1 MTLAQLKVDPG
12 IWGIL
17 LLISKLILY
26 PRPKLSS
33 FMLLEKMQLRHSL
46 VTLSTKK
53 MKMKRSHLSM
63 KSEVSGMLGKAC
75 HTLRGL

>member
-1 MTLAQLKVDPG
+1 MTLEQLKVDLG
-12 IWGIL
+12 IVVVL
-17 LLISKLILY
+17 PPLSKLTLY
-26 PRPKLSS
+26 PRPELSS

-63 KSEVSGMLGKAC
+63 KSEVSGMSGKAC